1 MEWNVH
7 KYHLKHTCDDV
18 HSFGCLTLK
27 KGYLTFIWIVDVV
40 HVIPK
45 RCSLSLSLHPSQ
57 PTNSRIF
64 ILIPSSAF
72 LFNSTCYKFSEE
84 FFVMTCCV
92 WCFFFRSVCSDLPF
106 FPAFVDVLFL
116 ILGIISSRSTTSLE
130 HKLIQWRALF
140 SLLSSLQFSVHSS
153 AVFCLPLLFVAGL
166 FRGHRLI
173 YASWYACCENMQT
186 TQRMK
191 KDEKKNTQ
199 QQQ

>member
-1 MEWNVH
+1 M
-7 KYHLKHTCDDV
+7 LC
-18 HSFGCLTLK
+18 
-27 KGYLTFIWIVDVV
+27 VV
-40 HVIPK
+40 
-45 RCSLSLSLHPSQ
+45 
-57 PTNSRIF
+57 
-64 ILIPSSAF
+64 
-72 LFNSTCYKFSEE
+72 
-84 FFVMTCCV
+84 
-92 WCFFFRSVCSDLPF
+92 FFFRSVYSDLPF

-186 TQRMK
+186 HNEWRKMK
-191 KDEKKNTQ
+191 KKHTTTAIKPGDFLPDFHADFFPFLLIFTKHLCIYNTQ
-199 QQQ
+199 HYVITHFNA